1 MKRLRLRN
9 ETFIA
14 LLESFEEWLSILGYA
29 KSTLNSLPSH
39 LQEFFYYLEGNGHS
53 HLGHV
58 TTKLVQEY
66 YGQLSMRENQ
76 RLGGGLSKAYLN
88 KHQQA
93 LKLFLKYLKEHNA
106 NVKFGIHLKGEKT
119 DYTENKRIL
128 TQSEIKELFEACDW
142 SHMSEHF
149 RMRDRAILVVLY
161 SLGLRRSEAVGL
173 NCDDILFE
181 KGRVH
186 IRKGKNYKERLV
198 PINSHNLSM
207 LEEYLYEGRLEFIKN
222 YQTDA
227 LFLSHWGRRMGE
239 LTFANRL
246 NAIIDATENET
257 IIEKGITLHTLRHS
271 IATHLLENNV
281 PLKSISQFLGHSS
294 LESTQLYTHL
304 AVRGDKSEKT
314 HGYI

>member
-14 LLESFEEWLSILGYA
+14 LLESYKGWLDVLGYA
-29 KSTLNSLPSH
+29 ESTLISLPNH
-39 LQEFFYYLEGNGHS
+39 LQEFFYFLEGNGHK

-66 YGQLSMRENQ
+66 YGQLSVRENE
-76 RLGGGLSKAYLN
+76 RFGGGLSKAYLN

-93 LKLFLKYLKEHNA
+93 LKLFLKYLKEHKA

-142 SHMSEHF
+142 SHMGEHF

-186 IRKGKNYKERLV
+186 VRKGKNYKERLV

-281 PLKSISQFLGHSS
+281 PLKSTSQFLGHSS

-304 AVRGDKSEKT
+304 AVRGDRKEKP
-314 HGYI
+314 IRL